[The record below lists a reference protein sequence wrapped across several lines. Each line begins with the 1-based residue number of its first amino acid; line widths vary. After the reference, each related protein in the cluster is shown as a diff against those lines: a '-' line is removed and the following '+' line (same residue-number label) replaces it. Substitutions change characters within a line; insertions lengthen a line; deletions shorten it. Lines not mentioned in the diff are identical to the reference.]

1 MPGSGGWPDVEVM
14 FILIGFSLLV
24 ALIFLGL
31 YLWAVRNGQYDDK
44 VTPSIRMLF
53 DDGTRG
59 KRDRDN
65 DEHDHTNIGDPSNGR

>member
-1 MPGSGGWPDVEVM
+1 M

-31 YLWAVRNGQYDDK
+31 YLWAVRSGQYDDK

-53 DDGTRG
+53 DDGTGG
-59 KRDRDN
+59 KRARGSDI
-65 DEHDHTNIGDPSNGR
+65 DEQDHTKKGDPSNGR